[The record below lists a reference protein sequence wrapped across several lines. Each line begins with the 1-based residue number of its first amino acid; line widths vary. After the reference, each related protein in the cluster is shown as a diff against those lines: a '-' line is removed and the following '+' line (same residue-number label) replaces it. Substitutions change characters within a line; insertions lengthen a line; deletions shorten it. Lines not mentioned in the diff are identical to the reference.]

1 MHKIV
6 FFLRFRSDVDRAE
19 AERRYADE
27 HSALV
32 LAVPGVVR
40 YVQNP
45 VLTAATLAG
54 VDAAPPWVD
63 GFSAIWFEDRGA
75 YLAAT
80 SSPQWAAAG
89 AAAAEIF
96 DADWVAGGWAAEIE
110 ERIKREGLGAPGDGV
125 GTPPAG
131 PVKLIGILRYRPDI
145 DRDDCNRYWA
155 TTHGDLALTI
165 SQIGHYTHNHA
176 IRPLIGD
183 ELAFDGFSESWYA
196 DDQTYREA
204 MASAEWK
211 RLGADGDN
219 LFDMSAFKSVIVEE
233 RVLRTP

>member
-6 FFLRFRSDVDRAE
+6 FFLRFRSEIDRAE

-27 HSALV
+27 HAALV

-63 GFSAIWFEDRGA
+63 TFDALWFADRDA

-80 SSPQWAAAG
+80 GSPQWAAAVESAG
-89 AAAAEIF
+89 EIF
-96 DADWVAGGWAAEIE
+96 DADWVAAGWEAEIE

-125 GTPPAG
+125 GTPPPG
-131 PVKLIGILRYRPDI
+131 PVKLIGILRYRPDM
-145 DRDDCNRYWA
+145 DRDECNRYWA
-155 TTHGDLALTI
+155 TTHGDLALEI

-176 IRPLIGD
+176 IRPIMG
-183 ELAFDGFSESWYA
+183 ELSFDGFSESWYA
-196 DDQTYREA
+196 DDETYREA
-204 MASAEWK
+204 MASAEWA